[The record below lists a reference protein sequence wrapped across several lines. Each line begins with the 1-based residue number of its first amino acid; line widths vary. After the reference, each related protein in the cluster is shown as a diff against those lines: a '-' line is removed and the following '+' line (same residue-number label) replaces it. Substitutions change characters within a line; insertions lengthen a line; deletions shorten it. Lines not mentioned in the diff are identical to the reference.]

1 ISSYRV
7 EKASKYDG
15 RRPGRRAPVSP
26 REKPG
31 RLRLPERNF
40 AAPAAPRTLLSIV
53 SRCCPG
59 MCVLSGISSCKADR

>member
-1 ISSYRV
+1 M